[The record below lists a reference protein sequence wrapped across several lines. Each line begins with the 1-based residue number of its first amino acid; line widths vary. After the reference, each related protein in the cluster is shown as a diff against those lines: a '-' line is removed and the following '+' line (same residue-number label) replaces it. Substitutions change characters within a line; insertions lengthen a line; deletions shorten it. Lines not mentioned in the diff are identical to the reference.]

1 MTPEDAI
8 YRYRLRTLALAREI
22 GSVRGACRVIG
33 IHHSAFYRWKSRADS
48 YGPGLLR
55 PRERRRAQMPN
66 SISPLFEQRI
76 RAFASGNPGLGP
88 VRPAAEPQRAEWG
101 GLRVSAG
108 GVRRVLKRHGR
119 SARARRPG
127 AGGRLCRPTGTAASR
142 TGTRAPPV
150 DRPGALVQFDCF
162 QISLLSGT
170 GGTLWRHSAIDVASS
185 YLWAELHLTPRNP
198 SARWT
203 SRPAR
208 RVARDPSARGWQ
220 LEAVMTDDGS

>member
-8 YRYRLRTLALAREI
+8 YRYRLRTLALARGI
-22 GSVRGACRVIG
+22 GSVRDARRVIG

-76 RAFASGNPGLGP
+76 VAFASGNPGLGP

-101 GLRVSAG
+101 GLRVSAA

-119 SARARRPG
+119 SDRARRLALVAGSAAPPGPQRPEPEPERHLSIVPARWCNLIASKSASSPAPG
-127 AGGRLCRPTGTAASR
+127 APCGGTAPS
-142 TGTRAPPV
+142 TLLPPT
-150 DRPGALVQFDCF
+150 
-162 QISLLSGT
+162 SG
-170 GGTLWRHSAIDVASS
+170 
-185 YLWAELHLTPRNP
+185 P
-198 SARWT
+198 SCT
-203 SRPAR
+203 
-208 RVARDPSARGWQ
+208 
-220 LEAVMTDDGS
+220 